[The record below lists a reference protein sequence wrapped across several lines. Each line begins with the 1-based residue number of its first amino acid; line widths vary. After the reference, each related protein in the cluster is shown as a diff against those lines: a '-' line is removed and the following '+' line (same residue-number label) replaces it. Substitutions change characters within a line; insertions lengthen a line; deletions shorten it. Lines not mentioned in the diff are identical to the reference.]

1 MLQSSSPA
9 VSYEAAWTLVSLSS
23 APTAVR
29 AAASTY
35 ASLLNSQSDN
45 NVKLI
50 ILERL
55 SDLKQRHTRVRT
67 RPSQHAVPRP
77 ANTHLS
83 PIRCPPSAG
92 RLPPVA
98 WPVLTLLSLPL
109 ARALRW
115 CRRC

>member
-77 ANTHLS
+77 TNTHLH
-83 PIRCPPSAG
+83 PTRFPHSAD

-98 WPVLTLLSLPL
+98 CPD
-109 ARALRW
+109 
-115 CRRC
+115 